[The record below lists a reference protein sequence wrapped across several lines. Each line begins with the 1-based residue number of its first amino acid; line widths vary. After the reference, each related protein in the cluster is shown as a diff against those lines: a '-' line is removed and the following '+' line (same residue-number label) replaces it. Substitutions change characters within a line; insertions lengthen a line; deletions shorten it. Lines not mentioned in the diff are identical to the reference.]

1 MHILYEPPRK
11 ARGVTEADSKLQSS
25 SCLQSSL
32 EENTAGTKTES
43 GAATVKVKGAEGE
56 RETLYLERS
65 GNSQRAHRATYTMV
79 ESKWEVPSV
88 LGFALWMKLQG

>member
-11 ARGVTEADSKLQSS
+11 ARGVTEADSKSQSS

-32 EENTAGTKTES
+32 EENTAGTIAES
-43 GAATVKVKGAEGE
+43 GAATVKVKGVGGE
-56 RETLYLERS
+56 REKFYLERS
-65 GNSQRAHRATYTMV
+65 EHSQRVHIATYTMV

-88 LGFALWMKLQG
+88 LGFALWMELQG

>member
-11 ARGVTEADSKLQSS
+11 ARGVAEADSKSQSS

-32 EENTAGTKTES
+32 EENTAGTIAES
-43 GAATVKVKGAEGE
+43 GAATVKVKGVRGE
-56 RETLYLERS
+56 REKFYLERS
-65 GNSQRAHRATYTMV
+65 EHSQRVHIATYTMV

-88 LGFALWMKLQG
+88 LGFALWMELQG